1 MESLQFNSYL
11 PNMII
16 PNQEEIDKLK
26 HEYYKNIFNKMPDT
40 GIKNIDQG
48 IKLIDAQQL
57 IWVGDFELHI
67 ILKLLEGFNY
77 CCQSQTH
84 SGGVFR
90 LIYRFTNNE
99 KHRNVNIPKKPAII
113 LKTIKKRTE
122 FYVSYERLPL
132 SMELDFEKIKYK
144 NRTPKWRWLGDPKI
158 YQDLTRLGDYIK
170 EIFST
175 QINLENF

>member
-1 MESLQFNSYL
+1 MEHLQFNLYP

-16 PNQEEIDKLK
+16 PNQKELDKLK
-26 HEYYKNIFNKMPDT
+26 HEYYKNIFDEMPDT
-40 GIKNIDQG
+40 GIKEIDQG
-48 IKLIDAQQL
+48 IRIIEAQQL
-57 IWVGDFELHI
+57 IWVGEFELHI
-67 ILKLLEGFNY
+67 ILKLLDSLNY

-90 LIYRFTNNE
+90 LIYRFTTN
-99 KHRNVNIPKKPAII
+99 KKCKNVSIPKKPAII

-122 FYVSYERLPL
+122 FYVSYEDLPL

-144 NRTPKWRWLGDPKI
+144 NRTPKWRWLGDPKVS
-158 YQDLTRLGDYIK
+158 QDLTRLGDYIK

-175 QINLENF
+175 PINLENF